1 MGKRTAI
8 TIRGI
13 VIAAAWNRVG
23 EITAVDIAGYDEKR
37 YRIAD
42 DHMGIQLRVL
52 NKKRI
57 VADGFFDTDNNKPV
71 LYVHHFKIDASE
83 AIDALKSQGR

>member
-1 MGKRTAI
+1 MGKQTAV

-13 VIAAAWNRVG
+13 VIASAWNRVG
-23 EITAVDIAGYDEKR
+23 EIKAVDIAGYDEKR

-42 DHMGIQLRVL
+42 DHIGRQLRVL

-57 VADGFFDTDNNKPV
+57 VVKGFFDTENNKPV
-71 LYVHHFKIDASE
+71 LYVHHFQIDASE
-83 AIDALKSQGR
+83 AL